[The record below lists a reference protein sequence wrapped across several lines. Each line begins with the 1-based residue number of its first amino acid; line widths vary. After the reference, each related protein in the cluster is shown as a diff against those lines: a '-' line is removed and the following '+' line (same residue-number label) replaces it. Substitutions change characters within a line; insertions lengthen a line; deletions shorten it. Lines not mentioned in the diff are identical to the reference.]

1 MYKFKM
7 EGHRTSIMMQH
18 THMDVTAIY
27 IYIYIPTPIID
38 RKVGTSTRNGEP
50 MGIFYFEAP

>member
-1 MYKFKM
+1 M

-18 THMDVTAIY
+18 THTWMLLLY